1 MILKCPNS
9 RLGIVNLLSDFIL
22 SKIPKK
28 EKTKIQ
34 VIDMVNFVVI
44 KGKTSYNQIL
54 DITLIKEEFIETF
67 KNIDIGNKLKNTI
80 DLIEYDCKMEDV
92 TSINC
97 IFFKNDFN
105 CSYHNSQITDY
116 NLQPYKSYDLLLNYS
131 YAVNEDNLYHASE
144 FPHGY
149 SMNQGRSLYYYG
161 KKIFYTISHKTLIE
175 YLRFR
180 IGTQKNEDGE
190 YKFSILKDDNS
201 IDEKLTSAV
210 LDSFDFQINENEVEV
225 KGWFKEVESPLTD
238 HEGLKLI
245 NKDFILF

>member
-1 MILKCPNS
+1 MILKHPNS

-28 EKTKIQ
+28 EKTIIQ
-34 VIDMVNFVVI
+34 VVDMVNFVVI

-54 DITLIKEEFIETF
+54 DISLIKEEFIETF
-67 KNIDIGNKLKNTI
+67 KNIDIGKKLRNTI
-80 DLIEYDCKMEDV
+80 DLIEYDCKLEDV
-92 TSINC
+92 TSIDC

-105 CSYHNSQITDY
+105 CSYHISQIKDY

-131 YAVNEDNLYHASE
+131 YAVNEEKLYNASE

-161 KKIFYTISHKTLIE
+161 KKIFYTVSHKTLTE
-175 YLRFR
+175 YLRF
-180 IGTQKNEDGE
+180 IISNKKNENGE
-190 YKFSILKDDNS
+190 YRFSILKNDNS
-201 IDEKLTSAV
+201 VDEVLTSAV
-210 LDSFDFQINENEVEV
+210 LDSFDFQINENEIDV
-225 KGWFKEVESPLTD
+225 KDWFKEVTEPLND
-238 HEGLKLI
+238 HKILKII